1 MFKNKLR
8 RIYKDL
14 GQNIRIV
21 FRSHRVGTSFSLK
34 SRTPLG
40 LKANVVYRYHCSC
53 DENMSYIG
61 KTKRHLATRSREHL
75 TGSTAVT
82 QHLRTC
88 QACKD
93 NASLNN
99 FTVIA
104 SGRTDFEIKIK
115 EALFIK
121 YEKPRIN
128 NQLFQQGSS
137 FFLNVFN

>member
-1 MFKNKLR
+1 MFK
-8 RIYKDL
+8 
-14 GQNIRIV
+14 
-21 FRSHRVGTSFSLK
+21 SHRVGTSFSLK
-34 SRTPLG
+34 SPTPLD
-40 LKANVVYRYHCSC
+40 LKANVVYKFNCSR

-61 KTKRHLATRSREHL
+61 KTKRHLTTRSKEHL

-82 QHLRTC
+82 QHLHEC
-88 QACKD
+88 ASCKD
-93 NASLNN
+93 NASLSN

-128 NQLFQQGSS
+128 NQLSQQGSS